1 MCKKLLCLFLAML
14 MLLASVPAFAED
26 DLIIDDE
33 FEEIDDFEDE
43 QEGEDLPVDIGS
55 LTEYDYEHITVG
67 NPTPLNGQFF
77 TAMWGNSTS
86 DIDVRKLVSAY
97 SMISWDT
104 SISQFRFDHS
114 VVSGAVV
121 LGEQD
126 GARTYYISLYS
137 DLFYSDGTPITAWDY
152 AFSVLLTGSPLI
164 AELGGVPERY
174 DFLEGF
180 EDSAEGAVA
189 TAVYEGTRPLLLEIQ
204 ALTGPSGIGF
214 ARRTGIGVEANR
226 LNMILAVLER
236 KAGISLLSRDVYV
249 NVVGGLKP
257 EGTSTD
263 LAVAL
268 AIWSAEKGAF
278 IPHDTLIIGEIGLTG
293 DLRPVMQAEKLCK
306 EASRMGFARIILP
319 KRNLA
324 RVKDAP
330 EGLQLVGVTTVR
342 EALEASQ
349 KVRE

>member
-180 EDSAEGAVA
+180 EDYAAGKTPYISGLRVLNDYQLMFRFRADAFPYFYELSRFDITRENGVFIVSGPAV
-189 TAVYEGTRPLLLEIQ
+189 THLVDSVNFEDEESLNWFHRTL
-204 ALTGPSGIGF
+204 
-214 ARRTGIGVEANR
+214 RRTGVI
-226 LNMILAVLER
+226 
-236 KAGISLLSRDVYV
+236 D
-249 NVVGGLKP
+249 
-257 EGTSTD
+257 
-263 LAVAL
+263 AL
-268 AIWSAEKGAF
+268 
-278 IPHDTLIIGEIGLTG
+278 
-293 DLRPVMQAEKLCK
+293 K
-306 EASRMGFARIILP
+306 EAGAR
-319 KRNLA
+319 
-324 RVKDAP
+324 
-330 EGLQLVGVTTVR
+330 EGSTVQIADM
-342 EALEASQ
+342 EFDFIE
-349 KVRE
+349 